1 MKSLILVTSLFASL
15 AVSAAELK
23 VIDVPST
30 KMPYGHVDTKF
41 EVNLKEGTAGVSATF
56 KKVRP
61 RKHPRIQVTSFESI
75 VPELSMVGDDLMLD
89 IDGTSVTCGTMGIT
103 RVFKLPVLK
112 LNGNCLLES
121 KRVKTNKGTR
131 FQVVLKY

>member
-1 MKSLILVTSLFASL
+1 MRSLIFVASLFASL
-15 AVSAAELK
+15 AVSAGELK

-56 KKVRP
+56 KKIRP

-75 VPELSMVGDDLMLD
+75 VPELSMVGDDLILD

-112 LNGNCLLES
+112 LNGNCILES
-121 KRVKTNKGTR
+121 KRVRTNKGTR